1 MKTYLLSIILFIS
14 FVTAQDLFF
23 SEYIEGSSYNK
34 ALEIYNPTDSP
45 VDLSNYQL
53 WQIANGGNWAEYTI
67 DISGQLSPGDV
78 FVICHDDADPSM
90 TAQADFLVTLYHNGD
105 DAQGLAKNDGS
116 GNFVLID
123 VIGESGDD
131 PGSGWDVAGVTNGTK
146 EHTLVRMPNVSQ
158 GNTDWDSSA
167 GTTASNSE
175 WLVYPQNTFDYLG
188 SHDYGGTV
196 LIVDAGDDQLV
207 SPGDLVSLDGSGSA
221 GDIIAYI
228 WTQISGTSVSISG
241 SESAEATF
249 TAPIEGGTLEFELTV
264 YDSEGNSAT
273 DVTSVNVI
281 DQMSILSARN
291 LGVGAAVMIQGV
303 VISINFQ
310 EGKLNHLLDVDSL
323 SLSSIENLIQSSD
336 LAKKILVSKTKIPT
350 LKGKTIVNIFFENS
364 TRTRVSFEQAGKLLS
379 ADFINVNIPSS
390 SMTKGESILNT
401 IKTIQSSITNSVFR
415 SCCLLHKSFKN

>member
-1 MKTYLLSIILFIS
+1 
-14 FVTAQDLFF
+14 
-23 SEYIEGSSYNK
+23 
-34 ALEIYNPTDSP
+34 
-45 VDLSNYQL
+45 
-53 WQIANGGNWAEYTI
+53 
-67 DISGQLSPGDV
+67 
-78 FVICHDDADPSM
+78 M

-123 VIGESGDD
+123 VIGQSGDD

-249 TAPIEGGTLEFELTV
+249 TAPSEGGTLEFELTV

-281 DQMSILSARN
+281 DQMSILSARS
-291 LGVGAAVMIQGV
+291 LGVGAAVMVQGV

-310 EGKLNHLLDVDSL
+310 EGNGNTEYVIQDETAGLVVFGVGFDAEL
-323 SLSSIENLIQSSD
+323 SYGDLVQVSGLTDEFNGKFEVLVSSENDLAVMGQGTLPEAQLVTVSD
-336 LAKKILVSKTKIPT
+336 LS
-350 LKGKTIVNIFFENS
+350 
-364 TRTRVSFEQAGKLLS
+364 
-379 ADFINVNIPSS
+379 IN
-390 SMTKGESILNT
+390 GETYESELI
-401 IKTIQSSITNSVFR
+401 TIQSVTVTDGVWPSEGSSENLTIVDGGSGTATMRIDSDTEIDGTAEPSWPANVTGVAGQYDS
-415 SCCLLHKSFKN
+415 SEPYDEG